1 MSSVHR
7 RNEIIQAVRRTG
19 SVSVE
24 ELVAA
29 YNVSVETIR
38 RDLRI
43 LDERGYLRRTYGGA
57 VKKEQTTWDLPFYER
72 MNLNQERKT
81 AIAREAVLLLEEGDS
96 VFIDGNTSG
105 LALSR
110 YVPADKFLTIV
121 TNSAMVALNLIQKK
135 GKLKVYLVGGELD
148 EEGKTFGYRLSC
160 ELRQYR
166 FDKALFSCM
175 GFGPTGLY
183 YSKPD
188 PLQIAQ
194 MLVEQSSQIILM
206 ADSSKANRTGFLYG
220 MELQRI
226 HTLVTD
232 DGISFEMRE
241 LLHETVRRV
250 VIGQIEQEDARR

>member
-7 RNEIIQAVRRTG
+7 RNEIMIAVRRVG
-19 SVSVE
+19 SVSVD
-24 ELVAA
+24 ELVHT

-43 LDERGYLRRTYGGA
+43 LDEKGFLRRTYGGA
-57 VKKEQTTWDLPFYER
+57 VKKEQTTWDMPYYDR
-72 MNLNQERKT
+72 MQLNLERKE

-105 LALSR
+105 LVLSR
-110 YVPADKFLTIV
+110 FIPDDKNLTIV
-121 TNSAMVALNLIQKK
+121 TNSSMVTLNLIQKK
-135 GKLKVYLVGGELD
+135 GKLKVYMVGGEVD
-148 EEGKTFGYRLSC
+148 EDGKTFGYKLHC

-175 GFGPTGLY
+175 GFGPEGIY
-183 YSKPD
+183 YSKWE

-194 MLVEQSSQIILM
+194 MLVEQSNHLILM
-206 ADSSKANRTGFLYG
+206 ADSSKVNRSGFLYG
-220 MELQRI
+220 MELNRI

-232 DGISFEMRE
+232 EGTPPDMRDSLRE
-241 LLHETVRRV
+241 SVRRLI
-250 VIGQIEQEDARR
+250 IGSSETKEE